1 MHVIYWGLV
10 GSFSIASHEGAP
22 DTLKMLAVEDQTMED
37 RTLTRKAA
45 ILFEK
50 IRGHALNVG
59 DSRVI
64 LREARDQ
71 WNSQQ

>member
-1 MHVIYWGLV
+1 MW
-10 GSFSIASHEGAP
+10 
-22 DTLKMLAVEDQTMED
+22 AVEDQTTEE
-37 RTLTRKAA
+37 RKLTRKAA

-71 WNSQQ
+71 WNGQQ